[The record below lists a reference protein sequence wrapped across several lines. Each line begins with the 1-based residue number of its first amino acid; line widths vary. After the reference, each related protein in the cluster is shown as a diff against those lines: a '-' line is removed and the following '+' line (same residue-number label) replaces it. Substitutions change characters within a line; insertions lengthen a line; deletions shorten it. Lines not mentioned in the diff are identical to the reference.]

1 MRLYAKATYRPR
13 TTSGQFMDAV
23 ITPGARASV
32 RATCDTIFDRSQELV
47 AVDTG
52 ELKSS
57 GEVSVDD
64 SGKTVVG
71 TVRYTSEHA
80 EFVEFGTGAAGA
92 GSAGASPNVAYN
104 PDWPGMPA
112 QPYLRPAYD
121 ETKPEI
127 LDLFRSNIATYI
139 NKP

>member
-1 MRLYAKATYRPR
+1 MN
-13 TTSGQFMDAV
+13 AV

-32 RATCDTIFDRSQELV
+32 KATCDTIYDRSQQLV

-52 ELKSS
+52 ELKGS
-57 GEVSVDD
+57 GVVSVEDTE
-64 SGKTVVG
+64 KTVVG
-71 TVRYTSEHA
+71 KVRYTSEHS

-92 GSAGASPNVAYN
+92 GSAGASPNVSYN
-104 PDWPGMPA
+104 PSWPGMPA

-121 ETKPEI
+121 ETKPQI
-127 LDLFRSNIATYI
+127 LGLFRSNIATYV